1 MRSIAVVERE
11 RRGLRGPRPALAE
24 LLGEHVAEQH
34 DALGMAVREHGELAQ
49 RLAGIQL
56 LGPEALVE
64 VGEHVVEREPAE
76 RERVGLTEQR
86 ALADVEEL
94 AHHRRLGARVDVGG
108 RVVVVLDPR
117 AQQAVEVLASDE
129 QVLELVE
136 DHQRRRLV
144 ALPQRLRQVE
154 QPVDDRL
161 RRLGVRRVGARPD
174 HDVRAAGPDAEPEP
188 GEQAGEMGAD
198 PAAVQRRVGG
208 CDPARDVGHVG
219 DAREVHVR
227 GAPPGLPQLRRVGQE
242 QARLAV
248 APWGCQPHAH
258 AVARAPPQGRQLRLA
273 VDQQIR
279 RHWALEAKRRAL
291 SHSCQAIPD

>member
-1 MRSIAVVERE
+1 
-11 RRGLRGPRPALAE
+11 
-24 LLGEHVAEQH
+24 
-34 DALGMAVREHGELAQ
+34 MAVREHGELAQ

-86 ALADVEEL
+86 ALADVKEL

-188 GEQAGEMGAD
+188 GEQAGRWARIQPLSSGA
-198 PAAVQRRVGG
+198 
-208 CDPARDVGHVG
+208 
-219 DAREVHVR
+219 
-227 GAPPGLPQLRRVGQE
+227 
-242 QARLAV
+242 
-248 APWGCQPHAH
+248 
-258 AVARAPPQGRQLRLA
+258 
-273 VDQQIR
+273 
-279 RHWALEAKRRAL
+279 
-291 SHSCQAIPD
+291 